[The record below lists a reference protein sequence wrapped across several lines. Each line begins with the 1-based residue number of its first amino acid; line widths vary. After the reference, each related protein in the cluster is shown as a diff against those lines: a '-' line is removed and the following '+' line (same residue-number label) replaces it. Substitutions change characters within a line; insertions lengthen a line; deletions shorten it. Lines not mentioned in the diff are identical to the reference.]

1 MKGIEMLNTVIKK
14 TAAALGIA
22 GMVIMAAPAKA
33 AVLTYDFGDLLTGPN
48 FLPSS
53 AGFATLVVDDHDKA
67 NTWDFTLTVA
77 NTLFSYFGD
86 DAFIGSMSFD
96 VTPELSSWKAAK
108 STFIDSNVGGVTSVY
123 STGGTGLSGLTD
135 IDFGTQFGKGSK
147 NRLSQNDYV
156 HWQVTG
162 LEGRSLTDN
171 IYVHV
176 QGLEDGQSAKYTPL
190 SPPPVPEPETYTM
203 MLVGLGL
210 LSFTARRRKQNG

>member
-1 MKGIEMLNTVIKK
+1 MLSTVIKK

-22 GMVIMAAPAKA
+22 AMAVMAAPAKA
-33 AVLTYDFGDLLTGPN
+33 AVFTYNFGDLLTGPN
-48 FLPSS
+48 YLPSS
-53 AGFATLVVDDHDKA
+53 ASFATLVVDDHDKA
-67 NTWDFTLTVA
+67 NTWDFTLTIA

-123 STGGTGLSGLTD
+123 STGGTGLSGLAD
-135 IDFGTQFGKGSK
+135 IDFGTQFGKGSG

-162 LEGRSLTDN
+162 LVGRSLTDN
-171 IYVHV
+171 MYVHV

-190 SPPPVPEPETYTM
+190 SPPPVPEPETYAM
-203 MLVGLGL
+203 LLVGLGL
-210 LSFTARRRKQNG
+210 LSFTARRRKLNA